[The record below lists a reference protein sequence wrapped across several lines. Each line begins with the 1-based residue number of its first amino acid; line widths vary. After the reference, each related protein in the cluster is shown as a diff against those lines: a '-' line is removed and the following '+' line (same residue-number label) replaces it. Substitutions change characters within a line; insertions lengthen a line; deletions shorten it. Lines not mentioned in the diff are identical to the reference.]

1 MKIIVP
7 VAALCT
13 IILAAAAGTA
23 VAATGGT
30 FVLGRS
36 NTATTT
42 TVLANTGGT
51 ALSLSSPSG
60 RAPLAVSN
68 SVKVARLNADQLDGL
83 DSAALQRRIS
93 GTCSGSALTAVTSA
107 GAVSC
112 RVFQAPL
119 IRTLVVS
126 PGGTPAAGGAALIRA
141 LAAITTASVSNPWL
155 VHLEPGDYDLGAATL
170 VMRPF
175 VDLEGSGPGVTTIRS
190 APATAQVDGKAGVV
204 QVVGSSELRD
214 VTVAASTASSGIDP
228 AGIVMTTP
236 GTSRVTDVRVDVDG
250 AGGTFAAVGLIN
262 SVGLLRASRVEISV
276 HGGPV
281 NGIALLADGGGLEL
295 VDGVA
300 SARGNGS
307 ANVAADAP
315 SGTVRVAVSQLVG
328 TIGTGALTCF
338 GSYDSSF
345 AAVTC

>member
-93 GTCSGSALTAVTSA
+93 GTC
-107 GAVSC
+107 
-112 RVFQAPL
+112 
-119 IRTLVVS
+119 
-126 PGGTPAAGGAALIRA
+126 
-141 LAAITTASVSNPWL
+141 
-155 VHLEPGDYDLGAATL
+155 
-170 VMRPF
+170 
-175 VDLEGSGPGVTTIRS
+175 
-190 APATAQVDGKAGVV
+190 
-204 QVVGSSELRD
+204 
-214 VTVAASTASSGIDP
+214 
-228 AGIVMTTP
+228 
-236 GTSRVTDVRVDVDG
+236 
-250 AGGTFAAVGLIN
+250 
-262 SVGLLRASRVEISV
+262 
-276 HGGPV
+276 
-281 NGIALLADGGGLEL
+281 
-295 VDGVA
+295 
-300 SARGNGS
+300 
-307 ANVAADAP
+307 
-315 SGTVRVAVSQLVG
+315 
-328 TIGTGALTCF
+328 
-338 GSYDSSF
+338 
-345 AAVTC
+345 